1 MTRVSGELTSSRG
14 EEIAS
19 SLFVG
24 LAAIA
29 VGYLSLTRSYLTFGP
44 ETDFLDRYA
53 NEAALLLAGQP
64 LEMKFHPPFY
74 PIVLAG
80 VFSLVEDWVRSGL
93 IVTWVGSLAA
103 MAGSFSLFRRVAGRS
118 AAWGAL
124 LALMTSETFVSY
136 AASATSDVF
145 FLALYTTTCVA
156 LLMAEDGDRPWRWLA
171 AGVLLGSSVLTRT
184 NGITLLLFVAIPF
197 LSSRPLRDRAVN
209 GCCLTAGLMI
219 PICGWGWLAYSTGS
233 PLAPTQTHLSMAMT
247 FFAQGPNRVSRE
259 GATALQGKFSSIV
272 QVLSYDPVRI
282 VTIYRQD
289 LVRSLDEI
297 FARKALLAFPFNW
310 LSLPGLYFLYRS
322 IRRPFGLVLLLSAV
336 SQLLL
341 LNFKY
346 YEPRY
351 FLFVIPLL
359 GAGVGVL
366 ASRIFAW
373 EDASAG
379 AKAFVAASMA
389 ACVGLIGYRE
399 LPRIHA
405 RLHAQDRELGEVL
418 AAVHFPV
425 ERNAVLY
432 ARKPHVPYYLGAKN
446 LLFPEVSTT
455 AQLEEV
461 LRARSADGTPVYLY
475 YGSVE
480 RRKRRGLRYLGFA
493 QRQPEWLEALA
504 VSKVPGTW
512 ALYRYREPSAVPE
525 SDPQWESR
533 PR

>member
-1 MTRVSGELTSSRG
+1 VTLASSTRG

-24 LAAIA
+24 FAAVA

-53 NEAALLLAGQP
+53 SEAALLLAGQP
-64 LEMKFHPPFY
+64 LEMKFHPPLY
-74 PIVLAG
+74 SIVLAG

-103 MAGSFSLFRRVAGRS
+103 MVGTFSLFRRIAGRS

-124 LALMTSETFVSY
+124 LALITSRTFLSY

-145 FLALYTTTCVA
+145 FLALYTLTCLV
-156 LLMAEDGDRPWRWLA
+156 LSMAEDGNRPWPWLA
-171 AGVLLGSSVLTRT
+171 AGILLGLSVLTRT
-184 NGITLLLFVAIPF
+184 NGITLSLFLAIPF

-209 GCCLTAGLMI
+209 GCCLAAGLMI

-233 PLAPTQTHLSMAMT
+233 PLAPEQTHVTMAMT
-247 FFAQGPNRVSRE
+247 YFAQGSNRVSRE
-259 GATALQGKFSSIV
+259 GATALQEKFSSIV
-272 QVLSYDPVRI
+272 QVLSYDPARI
-282 VTIYRQD
+282 ATIYRLD
-289 LVRSLDEI
+289 LARSLTEI
-297 FARKALLAFPFNW
+297 FAGKALLAFPLNW
-310 LSLPGLYFLYRS
+310 LSLPGLYFLCRS
-322 IRRPFGLVLLLSAV
+322 IRRPFGIVLVLAAV
-336 SQLLL
+336 FQLLL
-341 LNFKY
+341 VNFKF

-351 FLFVIPLL
+351 LLFVVPLL

-373 EDASAG
+373 ENASAG

-389 ACVGLIGYRE
+389 AYVGVIGHRDF
-399 LPRIHA
+399 PRIHA

-418 AAVHFPV
+418 AAFPFPV
-425 ERNAVLY
+425 EPNAVLY

-461 LRARSADGTPVYLY
+461 LRTQSADGTPVYLY
-475 YGSVE
+475 YGSAE
-480 RRKRRGLRYLGFA
+480 RRKRPRLRDLGFA
-493 QRQPEWLEALA
+493 QQRPEWLEPLA
-504 VSKVPGTW
+504 VSEIPGTW
-512 ALYRYREPSAVPE
+512 ALYRYREASVALE
-525 SDPQWESR
+525 DHAEAESR
-533 PR
+533 SR